1 MSDDPKKP
9 TETPL
14 RLGVKFTVDTA
25 NAALASLEQASKGV
39 LKPVGSSLK
48 TLGEQSST
56 VGGQFKYVY
65 QRRHEFAPQ
74 LIAAS
79 AVLGGGMM
87 ALRRGRIAGLV
98 GAVGTGGLAYGVV
111 YDQFSMDHLPDII
124 FGRKA

>member
-9 TETPL
+9 SDITL
-14 RLGVKFTVDTA
+14 RSVVKATVDTA
-25 NAALASLEQASKGV
+25 NTALASLEQASKGV
-39 LKPVGSSLK
+39 RQPVGSSLK
-48 TLGEQSST
+48 TLGEQSSI
-56 VGGQFKYVY
+56 VGEKFKYGY

-74 LIAAS
+74 LIGGS

-98 GAVGTGGLAYGVV
+98 GAVATGGLAYAVV
-111 YDQFSMDHLPDII
+111 YDQVNMEMVPDYI